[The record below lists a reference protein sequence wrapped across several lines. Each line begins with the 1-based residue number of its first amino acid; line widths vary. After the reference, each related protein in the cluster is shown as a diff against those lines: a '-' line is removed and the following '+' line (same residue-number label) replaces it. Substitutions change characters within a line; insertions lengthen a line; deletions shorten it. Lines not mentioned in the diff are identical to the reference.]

1 MDVDRDETGRTSEI
15 EPSTDRSDV
24 DRLAAHERLSTGALS
39 SWMRA
44 CASHPW
50 RVVLAWLGIIVALIF
65 LVATVGGSL
74 KDEFS
79 IPGSDTQRA
88 TDLIEAE
95 FVEEQGGV
103 LNLVFA
109 APEGERLDT
118 AERRAAIEEA
128 IAELQTDEFA
138 PTGEAPDGDAG
149 ITSVGDPFDENTFSD
164 DGRVAYAEAQFDRVI
179 YAEDRPQVE
188 AVQEVVR
195 ETVEPAGITVEYNG
209 DAEFPPIEQ
218 GIQEVLGL
226 LAALIVLLIVFRT
239 LVAGM
244 VPIALALVALMT
256 AFLLLFIVA
265 GFTDINTITPLLV
278 SMIGLGV
285 GIDYSL
291 LIVTRFRQL
300 LHEGLSPV
308 DAAAEAGASAGRATI
323 FAGLTVAISVS
334 GLAFFG
340 LDFVTKLGVGSAL
353 GVLTTVLLANSL
365 LIAVL
370 ARLGERRGIV
380 RHIVFGILTLGLYW
394 WYWAYKTHKT
404 TKERT
409 GQGLGGP
416 LGLVL
421 WVLIYPVNAFVIPAE
436 IGRMYR
442 QAGNETRLTGWTG
455 LWLFPFGLLIVPAI
469 VWWWKVQGAMNR
481 FLESDPD
488 VAEPAPGIDRL
499 KVPVLPPIDDSETAR
514 ERTLIARW
522 GRFVT
527 RNHKPVLV
535 VVLLVTLLLAGTS
548 ALVRLGA
555 SDQGTQPTEQTAR
568 RAYDLLADGFGPGF
582 NGPIPIVIDVNGDA
596 EAPQRVYERVRNLD
610 GVESAGEPQFNDEET
625 VAIVFVTPASAPQDT
640 ETEELVDRLRGEIVP
655 AATEGSE
662 AAVYVSG
669 LNAAFIDIGDR
680 IMERLP
686 LFLLYIIGVTFIVL
700 AMAFR
705 SIVVSL
711 TAAVTTILSA
721 FVGFGVLTLVFQ
733 EGYLLD
739 VMGLDRTGPIETFVP
754 PIAFAILF
762 GLFMDYMVFLM
773 SRIREEHV
781 HGLETREAIEHGI
794 AAIGR
799 VVVAAALI
807 MGTVFSAFILT
818 SDRISKEFGLV
829 LAVAI
834 LTDALV
840 VKMTLIPAFFTWLGE
855 KTWYIPRWLDKLL
868 PNITI
873 EPPHDGKEP
882 RAVAPDRLLEEP
894 SG

>member
-1 MDVDRDETGRTSEI
+1 MTEHIPEQT
-15 EPSTDRSDV
+15 TDR
-24 DRLAAHERLSTGALS
+24 RLAHERLATGALAR
-39 SWMRA
+39 WMRA
-44 CASHPW
+44 CATHTW
-50 RVVLAWLGIIVALIF
+50 RVVLAWLAIIVALAF
-65 LVATVGGSL
+65 LVGAFGGSL
-74 KDEFS
+74 KDEFE

-109 APEGERLDT
+109 APEGQRLDT
-118 AERRAAIEEA
+118 PQYKAAVNEA
-128 IAELQTDEFA
+128 IAKLKTDEFA
-138 PTGEAPDGDAG
+138 PTAQAPDGDTG

-164 DGRVAYAEAQFDRVI
+164 DGRIAYAEAQFDRVI
-179 YAEDRPQVE
+179 YTEDRPQVE
-188 AVQEVVR
+188 AVQEAVR
-195 ETVEPAGITVEYNG
+195 ETVEPAGVTVEFNG

-218 GIQEVLGL
+218 GTQELLGL

-239 LVAGM
+239 IVAGL

-256 AFLLLFIVA
+256 AFLLLFIIA
-265 GFTDINTITPLLV
+265 GLTDVNTITPLLV

-300 LHEGLSPV
+300 LHEGLPPV
-308 DAAAEAGASAGRATI
+308 DAAAEAGASAGRATL

-340 LDFVTKLGVGSAL
+340 LDFITKLGVGSAL
-353 GVLTTVLLANSL
+353 GVLTTVLIANSL

-370 ARLGERRGIV
+370 AKLG
-380 RHIVFGILTLGLYW
+380 
-394 WYWAYKTHKT
+394 HK
-404 TKERT
+404 
-409 GQGLGGP
+409 
-416 LGLVL
+416 V
-421 WVLIYPVNAFVIPAE
+421 
-436 IGRMYR
+436 
-442 QAGNETRLTGWTG
+442 
-455 LWLFPFGLLIVPAI
+455 
-469 VWWWKVQGAMNR
+469 
-481 FLESDPD
+481 
-488 VAEPAPGIDRL
+488 DRL
-499 KVPVLPPIDDSETAR
+499 KVPFLRQIDDSEAAR

-527 RNHKPVLV
+527 RNHKPVFV
-535 VVLLVTLLLAGTS
+535 VLLLAGIVLASGS

-568 RAYDLLADGFGPGF
+568 RAYDLLAEGFGPGF
-582 NGPIPIVIDVNGDA
+582 NGPIPIVVDANGDQQ
-596 EAPQRVYERVRNLD
+596 APQRIYDAVRNLD
-610 GVESAGEPQFNDEET
+610 GVASASEPQWNDEDT
-625 VAIVFVTPASAPQDT
+625 VSIVFIRPDSAPQD
-640 ETEELVDRLRGEIVP
+640 EQTEELVDTLRGEVVP

-705 SIVVSL
+705 SIVISL

-721 FVGFGVLTLVFQ
+721 FVGFGVLTLIFQ

-739 VMGLDRTGPIETFVP
+739 LMGLDREGPIETFVP

-781 HGLETREAIEHGI
+781 HGLNTREAVEHGI

-807 MGTVFSAFILT
+807 MGTVFAAFILT
-818 SDRISKEFGLV
+818 QDRISKEFGLV
-829 LAVAI
+829 LAVSI
-834 LTDALV
+834 LTDALI
-840 VKMTLIPAFFTWLGE
+840 VKMTLVPALFTWLGE

-873 EPPHDGKEP
+873 EPPHDGEARPAFEP
-882 RAVAPDRLLEEP
+882 EARPEP
-894 SG
+894 GRG